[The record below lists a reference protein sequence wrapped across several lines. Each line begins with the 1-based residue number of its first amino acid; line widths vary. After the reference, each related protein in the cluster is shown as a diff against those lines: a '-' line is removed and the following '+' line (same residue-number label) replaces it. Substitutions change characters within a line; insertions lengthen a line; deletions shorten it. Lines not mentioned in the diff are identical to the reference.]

1 MECCGVPTGVETDRE
16 PAVSSRRSI
25 TMGTMMTALDEGVR
39 RRGAVSG
46 LALGQATTQNR
57 WPRRVCLAFTAF
69 HPPPVVLAALL
80 TAALV
85 ARLQDWKLTRL
96 A

>member
-1 MECCGVPTGVETDRE
+1 
-16 PAVSSRRSI
+16 
-25 TMGTMMTALDEGVR
+25 MGTMMTALEGVR

-85 ARLQDWKLTRL
+85 ARLQDWKLTACLIPRQHHSL
-96 A
+96 LVFPL